1 MYNDESFLL
10 INLRIIYDMD
20 VTKRTDVRL
29 YYRKMNLKDFTEKV
43 VPLREELLI
52 QAQRLSRNDDSAEDL
67 VQEVMLK
74 LWNMHDSLE
83 NHQNVKALALTILRN
98 KYTDQWRHRQLESGK
113 ESCYE
118 ASTNDNAAEM
128 NDEMAIIRTIIKHL
142 PPLQQQIMTMKEI
155 EGYEAEE
162 IIKITGCTA
171 DSLRQ
176 NLSRARRR
184 IQQEYIR
191 MTKVRIYETDGY
203 INQ

>member
-29 YYRKMNLKDFTEKV
+29 YYRKMNLKDFTEKI

-67 VQEVMLK
+67 VQEVMLR

-191 MTKVRIYETDGY
+191 MTKVRIYETDGN

>member
-1 MYNDESFLL
+1 MRTEEFNHIILPMRSDLKEYALRLTES
-10 INLRIIYDMD
+10 
-20 VTKRTDVRL
+20 
-29 YYRKMNLKDFTEKV
+29 
-43 VPLREELLI
+43 
-52 QAQRLSRNDDSAEDL
+52 DDNAEDL
-67 VQEVMLK
+67 VQEVMLR

>member
-67 VQEVMLK
+67 VQEVMLR

-83 NHQNVKALALTILRN
+83 NHQNVRTLALTILRN

>member
-1 MYNDESFLL
+1 
-10 INLRIIYDMD
+10 MD

-52 QAQRLSRNDDSAEDL
+52 QAQRLSRSDDSAEDL
-67 VQEVMLK
+67 VQEVMLR

-128 NDEMAIIRTIIKHL
+128 NDEMAIINMIIKHL

>member
-67 VQEVMLK
+67 VQEVMLR

-142 PPLQQQIMTMKEI
+142 PPLQQKIMTMKEI

>member
-1 MYNDESFLL
+1 
-10 INLRIIYDMD
+10 MD

-67 VQEVMLK
+67 VQEVMLR

-83 NHQNVKALALTILRN
+83 NHQ
-98 KYTDQWRHRQLESGK
+98 WRHRKLESGK

>member
-67 VQEVMLK
+67 VQEVMLR
-74 LWNMHDSLE
+74 LWKMHDSLE
-83 NHQNVKALALTILRN
+83 NHQNVRALALTILRN

-128 NDEMAIIRTIIKHL
+128 NDEMAIISTIIKHL

-162 IIKITGCTA
+162 IIKITGRTA

-191 MTKVRIYETDGY
+191 MTKGKNI
-203 INQ
+203 

>member
-67 VQEVMLK
+67 VQEVMLR

>member
-20 VTKRTDVRL
+20 VTKITDVRL

-113 ESCYE
+113 ESSYE

-128 NDEMAIIRTIIKHL
+128 NDEMAIISTIIKHL

-162 IIKITGCTA
+162 IIKIIGCTA

-184 IQQEYIR
+184 IQEEYIR

>member
-67 VQEVMLK
+67 VQEVMLR

-203 INQ
+203 SNQ

>member
-1 MYNDESFLL
+1 
-10 INLRIIYDMD
+10 
-20 VTKRTDVRL
+20 
-29 YYRKMNLKDFTEKV
+29 MNLKDFTEKI

-113 ESCYE
+113 EINYE
-118 ASTNDNAAEM
+118 ASITDHAVET
-128 NDEMAIIRTIIKHL
+128 NDEMAIINMIIKHL

-191 MTKVRIYETDGY
+191 MTKVRMYETDGY

>member
-67 VQEVMLK
+67 VQEVMLR

-83 NHQNVKALALTILRN
+83 NHQNVRTLALTILRN

-128 NDEMAIIRTIIKHL
+128 NDEMAIISTIIKHL

-162 IIKITGCTA
+162 IIKITGRTA

-191 MTKVRIYETDGY
+191 MTKGKNI
-203 INQ
+203 

>member
-67 VQEVMLK
+67 VQEVMLR

-128 NDEMAIIRTIIKHL
+128 NDEMAIINMIIKHL

>member
-67 VQEVMLK
+67 VQEVMLR

-171 DSLRQ
+171 DSLKQ

>member
-20 VTKRTDVRL
+20 VTKRSDVRL

-67 VQEVMLK
+67 VQEVMLR

>member
-67 VQEVMLK
+67 VQEVMLR

-98 KYTDQWRHRQLESGK
+98 KYTDQWRHRKLESGK